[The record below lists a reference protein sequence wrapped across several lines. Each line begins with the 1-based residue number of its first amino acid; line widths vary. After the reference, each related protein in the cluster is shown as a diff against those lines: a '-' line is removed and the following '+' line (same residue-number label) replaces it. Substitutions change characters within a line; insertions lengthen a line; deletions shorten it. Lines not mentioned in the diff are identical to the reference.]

1 MISLKEFERMIES
14 IQEYNLDLLIENSER
29 KKDIFL
35 INAIDNSSAISIL
48 FADSEKDIEMI
59 FSAQY
64 ILNFRKKYLLFRMK
78 EDNKKLFEFR
88 IFFKS
93 ANFANIFRAL
103 KISKILER
111 DYFENRI

>member
-1 MISLKEFERMIES
+1 MISLKEFERMIDS
-14 IQEYNLDLLIENSER
+14 IQEYNSDLLIENSER

-48 FADSEKDIEMI
+48 FAESKEDIEMI
-59 FSAQY
+59 FKAQY
-64 ILNFRKKYLLFRMK
+64 ILNFKKKYLLFIMK
-78 EDNKKLFEFR
+78 EDSKRLFEFK
-88 IFFKS
+88 IYFKS

>member
-14 IQEYNLDLLIENSER
+14 IQEYNSDLIIEYSER

-35 INAIDNSSAISIL
+35 IEAIDNSSAISIL
-48 FADSEKDIEMI
+48 FAESKDDIEMI
-59 FSAQY
+59 FKAQY
-64 ILNFRKKYLLFRMK
+64 ILNFKKKYLLFRMK
-78 EDNKKLFEFR
+78 EDSKRLFEFR
-88 IFFKS
+88 IYFKS
-93 ANFANIFRAL
+93 ANFANIFNAL

>member
-14 IQEYNLDLLIENSER
+14 IQEYNSDLLIEYSER

-35 INAIDNSSAISIL
+35 IEAIDNSSAISIIC
-48 FADSEKDIEMI
+48 ADLEKDIELI

-64 ILNFRKKYLLFRMK
+64 ILNQKKKYLLFRMK
-78 EDNKKLFEFR
+78 EDSKRLFEFK
-88 IFFKS
+88 IYFKS
-93 ANFANIFRAL
+93 ANFAYIFNAL
-103 KISKILER
+103 RISKMLER

>member
-14 IQEYNLDLLIENSER
+14 IQEYNSDLIIKYSER

-35 INAIDNSSAISIL
+35 IDAIDNSSAISIIC
-48 FADSEKDIEMI
+48 ADSEKDIEMI

-64 ILNFRKKYLLFRMK
+64 ILNLRKKYLLFRMK
-78 EDNKKLFEFR
+78 EDSKRLFEFR
-88 IFFKS
+88 IYFKS
-93 ANFANIFRAL
+93 ANFANIFNAL
-103 KISKILER
+103 RISKMLER

>member
-1 MISLKEFERMIES
+1 MISLKEFERMIDA
-14 IQEYNLDLLIENSER
+14 IQEYNSDLLIENSER

-48 FADSEKDIEMI
+48 FAESKEDIEMI

-64 ILNFRKKYLLFRMK
+64 ILNLRKKYLLFRMK
-78 EDNKKLFEFR
+78 EDSKRLFEFK
-88 IFFKS
+88 IYFKS
-93 ANFANIFRAL
+93 ANFANIFNAL
-103 KISKILER
+103 RISKMLER